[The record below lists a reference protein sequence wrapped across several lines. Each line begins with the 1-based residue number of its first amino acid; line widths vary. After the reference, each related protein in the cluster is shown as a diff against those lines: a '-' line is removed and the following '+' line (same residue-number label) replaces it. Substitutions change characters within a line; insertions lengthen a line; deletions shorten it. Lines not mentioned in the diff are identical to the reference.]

1 MQAYFLPITSTQ
13 SHHRTQYLSLRHVM
27 TVVGEEEWSAIGESD
42 FPVTVLVAGK
52 GSACRLENVELM
64 EQMVP
69 RAEVLYLPGSF
80 HAIHHWSPKDF
91 DFAIKSMYKEINQRK
106 KSMFVDDSWKTRQ

>member
-1 MQAYFLPITSTQ
+1 
-13 SHHRTQYLSLRHVM
+13 M
-27 TVVGEEEWSAIGESD
+27 TVVGKEEWDAIGESD

-69 RAEVLYLPGSF
+69 RAQVVHVPGSF
-80 HAIHHWSPKDF
+80 HAIHHWRPKEF
-91 DFAIKSMYKEINQRK
+91 DFAIKSMYKELSQRK
-106 KSMFVDDSWKTRQ
+106 KSMFVDDSWNSRQ